1 MQDSIHE
8 SESSE
13 TQDIE
18 NSQGVAENTTETEV
32 ESAVTPTPARCKR
45 LKKADEDTL
54 LKKAIS
60 CMEKAISIQPS
71 KEKGTQDADEI
82 FAKFL
87 ESELRSIHDTRWKE
101 WCKWQIQSILHQVH
115 MGELSGI
122 QNLIP
127 TPTTHTPTPN
137 PNTSF

>member
-13 TQDIE
+13 TPDIE

-32 ESAVTPTPARCKR
+32 ESTVTQTPARFKR

-60 CMEKAISIQPS
+60 CMEKAISIPPS

-87 ESELRSIHDTRWKE
+87 ESELRSIHDPRWKE
-101 WCKWQIQSILHQVH
+101 WLVQVANAIH
-115 MGELSGI
+115 
-122 QNLIP
+122 P
-127 TPTTHTPTPN
+127 TSSAHGRIVQCTKPDTHTN
-137 PNTSF
+137 P